1 MMRRYKMEVRVTDV
15 VAEMV
20 VVSQN
25 LMRKRNDNDF
35 S

>member
-1 MMRRYKMEVRVTDV
+1 MMRRYKIEVRVTEV
-15 VAEMV
+15 MAEMM

-25 LMRKRNDNDF
+25 SMRKRNDNDL

>member
-15 VAEMV
+15 VVEMV

-25 LMRKRNDNDF
+25 LVRKRNDNDF